1 MRILITGGAGFIGS
15 HLVDYIRSTSQADI
29 IIVDNLST
37 GRKQNISDDIKKSI
51 QLIDDDI
58 QNSDLIHEIVESVD
72 LIFHLAAAVGVK
84 HIVENPLASLKTNI
98 IGTENILDAAAQTG
112 TPTFLASSSEVYGK
126 STDVPFTET
135 DDRIIGSTDTPR
147 WGYASAKATDE
158 FLALAYY
165 QELDLPVIV
174 GRFFNIVGPRQT
186 GRYGMVVPRFVSQ
199 ALANE
204 PITVYGDGTQTRS
217 FTHVQDAVEIVY
229 ELMKTE
235 GTMGEVYNIGTPDP
249 ITINELAQKVISL
262 TNSTSEIQYIPFEE
276 VYGPNFD
283 EPKHR
288 APDVSKLKNTLNYAP
303 ETDLDQIIRDVIAEQ
318 EQQEVSADV

>member
-58 QNSDLIHEIVESVD
+58 QNTDLIHDVVESVD
-72 LIFHLAAAVGVK
+72 LVFHLAAAVGVK
-84 HIVENPLASLKTNI
+84 HIVENPLGSLKTNI
-98 IGTENILDAAAQTG
+98 IGTENILDATAQTC

-165 QELDLPVIV
+165 QELNLPVII

-186 GRYGMVVPRFVSQ
+186 GRYGMVVPRFVNQ

-249 ITINELAQKVISL
+249 ITINELAQKIITL

-318 EQQEVSADV
+318 EHVEVSADV

>member
-29 IIVDNLST
+29 IVVDNLST
-37 GRKQNISDDIKKSI
+37 GREQNISDNAKKSI
-51 QLIDDDI
+51 QLIEDDI
-58 QNSDLIHEIVESVD
+58 QNADFIHEVVESVD
-72 LIFHLAAAVGVK
+72 LVFHLAAAVGVK
-84 HIVENPLASLKTNI
+84 HIVENPLNSLKTNI

-135 DDRIIGSTDTPR
+135 DDRIIGSTNTPR
-147 WGYASAKATDE
+147 WGYASSKATDE

-165 QELDLPVIV
+165 QELDLPVTV

-186 GRYGMVVPRFVSQ
+186 GRYGMVVPRFVNQ

-204 PITVYGDGTQTRS
+204 PITVYGDGSQTRS

-229 ELMKTE
+229 DLMKTE
-235 GTMGEVYNIGTPDP
+235 GTRGEVYNIGTPDP
-249 ITINELAQKVISL
+249 ITINELAQKIISL
-262 TNSTSEIQYIPFEE
+262 TNSTSEIQYIPFAE

-318 EQQEVSADV
+318 EQLEVSADV